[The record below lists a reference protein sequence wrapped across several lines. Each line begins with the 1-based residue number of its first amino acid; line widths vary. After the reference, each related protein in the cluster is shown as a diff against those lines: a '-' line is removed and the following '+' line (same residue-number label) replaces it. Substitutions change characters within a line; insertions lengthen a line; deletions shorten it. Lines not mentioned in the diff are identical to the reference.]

1 MDITQSFYD
10 GMASLYDRLFQDWD
24 QTTRDQADILTS
36 IFEGEGFDRSAKILD
51 CAAGIGTQAIG
62 LAAAG
67 YSVSASDISD
77 EELAE
82 ARRRAE
88 ERGLAIRFERA
99 DFRAL
104 SVTFSETFDIV
115 IAMDNALPHMLTKE
129 DLEAALASIMGQV
142 ADGGM
147 FVASIRDY
155 DSILESRPPFSPPYI
170 HETDKGQ
177 HVSFQTWRWK
187 GDNYELTQYIIEDAD
202 TLSIHKFECEYRAV
216 RRQEMTDALLALGC
230 SDVTWLF
237 GDQTG
242 FYQPIVVASK

>member
-1 MDITQSFYD
+1 
-10 GMASLYDRLFQDWD
+10 
-24 QTTRDQADILTS
+24 
-36 IFEGEGFDRSAKILD
+36 
-51 CAAGIGTQAIG
+51 
-62 LAAAG
+62 
-67 YSVSASDISD
+67 
-77 EELAE
+77 
-82 ARRRAE
+82 
-88 ERGLAIRFERA
+88 
-99 DFRAL
+99 
-104 SVTFSETFDIV
+104 
-115 IAMDNALPHMLTKE
+115 MDNALPHMLTKE

-216 RRQEMTDALLALGC
+216 RRQEMTDILYALGC
-230 SDVTWLF
+230 SDVSWLF